1 MDMPDE
7 RRTDVLRRGT
17 SRGSSGLMPVGGQQ
31 PPNSGVGARLE
42 W

>member
-1 MDMPDE
+1 M
-7 RRTDVLRRGT
+7 LSRGT
-17 SRGSSGLMPVGGQQ
+17 SKGSKVVMPVGGQQ